1 MLETHQAV
9 KSQRADIIVDQRHDS
24 FLAPI
29 YPCLAKR
36 SEATGHCSTCQ
47 SNHLRNPANLQ
58 PRSGTCFELWCKDS
72 LLSAKFVTLS
82 HVSVV
87 ELHTYTYE
95 VCSGWTPEQHQAQ
108 MWLHRRSRRMPNPT
122 LRGVLLNSIKVS
134 IQNSLSW
141 VRTSSSSNIRWD
153 F

>member
-95 VCSGWTPEQHQAQ
+95 VHAAAG
-108 MWLHRRSRRMPNPT
+108 R
-122 LRGVLLNSIKVS
+122 LN
-134 IQNSLSW
+134 
-141 VRTSSSSNIRWD
+141 NIRHRCGCTD
-153 F
+153 EVGGCLTPRSAESD